1 MECGASSQWPMKSTV
16 NTDVEHSR
24 EKQEERLYASS
35 LKSSSEENE
44 SAPRERKSLTQQ
56 ECSLAQETTDP
67 RPEESRD
74 TSASEQI
81 FGICKEI
88 FGAGASMDLDN
99 LR

>member
-1 MECGASSQWPMKSTV
+1 MRSTV

-24 EKQEERLYASS
+24 KKQEKRLYVSS

-44 SAPRERKSLTQQ
+44 SASHERKSLTRQ

-74 TSASEQI
+74 TSASDQI

-88 FGAGASMDLDN
+88 FGVGASTDLDN